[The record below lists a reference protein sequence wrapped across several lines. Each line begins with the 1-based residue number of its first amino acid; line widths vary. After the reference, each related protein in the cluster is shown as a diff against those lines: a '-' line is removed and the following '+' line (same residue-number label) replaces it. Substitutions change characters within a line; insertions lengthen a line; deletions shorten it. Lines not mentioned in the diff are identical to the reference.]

1 MILLHGIWMAG
12 FTLSALAGR
21 LREAGFR
28 TESFEYS
35 SLELGPDNAAAR
47 LRERMCGYAGEVV
60 HLLGHSLGGLV
71 ALHAADTDE
80 ALPDGRIVCIGSPL
94 SGSAA
99 VRGLDTHAGLHWMLG
114 RSRDMLRSGFDEWAR
129 PREVGVIA
137 GTKSMG
143 LGSLFGNLPS
153 PNDGTVSVAETR
165 LPGITDH
172 RCLPVTHTGMV
183 FSSDV
188 AAQSAAFLRDG
199 RFAAGDQQTG

>member
-1 MILLHGIWMAG
+1 MAG

-28 TESFEYS
+28 TENFEYS
-35 SLELGPDNAAAR
+35 SLELGPDSAAVR

-71 ALHAADTDE
+71 ALHAVDTDE

-94 SGSAA
+94 IGSAA
-99 VRGLDTHAGLHWMLG
+99 ARGLDGHAGLHWMLG
-114 RSRDMLRSGFDEWAR
+114 RSRDILRSGFDEWTR

-137 GTKSMG
+137 GTKAVG
-143 LGSLFGNLPS
+143 LGGLFNSLPS
-153 PNDGTVSVAETR
+153 PHDGTVSVVETQ
-165 LPGITDH
+165 LPGIADH
-172 RCLPVTHTGMV
+172 CSLPVTHSGMV

-188 AAQSAAFLRDG
+188 AAQSVAFLRDG
-199 RFAAGDQQTG
+199 HFSASDQPS